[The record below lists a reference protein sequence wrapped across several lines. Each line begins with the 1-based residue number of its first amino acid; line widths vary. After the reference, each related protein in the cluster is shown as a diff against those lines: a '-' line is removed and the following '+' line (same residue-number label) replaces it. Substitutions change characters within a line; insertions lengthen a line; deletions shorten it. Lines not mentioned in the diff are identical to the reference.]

1 MAAPITPNMPNYDG
15 EPILVWCSYTAGGAT
30 TAITFD
36 LPTYAPKI
44 DLRNAHPVLSMM
56 SVSNE
61 AGGAVGDREVWLP
74 QNEMARGTAGDSTG
88 EWMISDA
95 DTIGIYLTADK
106 NGIIAVTYI
115 PYGVQKA

>member
-1 MAAPITPNMPNYDG
+1 MTAPITPRMMDLKG
-15 EPILVWCSYTAGGAT
+15 KPITIWCSYTAGGAT

-44 DLRNAHPVLSMM
+44 DIRVGHPVLSMV

-61 AGGAVGDREVWLP
+61 AGGDVADREIWLP
-74 QNEMARGTAGDSTG
+74 ENEMIRGTAGDSTG

-106 NGIIAVTYI
+106 NGIIGVTYI
-115 PYGVQKA
+115 PYGVQLA